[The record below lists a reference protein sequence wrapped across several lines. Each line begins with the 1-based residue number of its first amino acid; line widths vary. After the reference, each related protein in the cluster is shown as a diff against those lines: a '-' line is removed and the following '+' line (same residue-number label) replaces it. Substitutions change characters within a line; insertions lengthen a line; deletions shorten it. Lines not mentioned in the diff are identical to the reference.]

1 MLTQAIL
8 NVMTIVA
15 IISFTAFFIIFL
27 VDLFLSIKNKNGSI
41 FFRNKQV
48 DSNDRPEVAPAQEQQ
63 AQPAEEQ
70 VIRPKVLT
78 KEEQT
83 WDEEAARREQNAIES
98 ANSTVDE
105 EALLREAKQKDL
117 ENMHIKDQQR
127 QQIVDDFDD
136 FDDLF
141 ATPKQDAEPEQ
152 NFDAMIEEINKECV
166 TKYEATKKVEIV
178 EPVKEVLEPVAT
190 KEDEDF
196 GIKIEDNDLND
207 FDALFESESKEE
219 KVEEVAPVVATK
231 AEIVNAYEFF
241 PQDALQ
247 ARLEKL
253 QERLKFNEKE
263 LKANRKEYNPLA
275 RVNRSLKRDQEKLRR
290 REAIV
295 ARKKVMLYGVNNYVD
310 IDEEKA
316 KKLSEDLD
324 LLDGLRLSVQHCE
337 EVMEQNKDR
346 FPILERTNL
355 ILTEQ
360 NKHLKEDIAEVK
372 AAIEKLNQDNAE

>member
-48 DSNDRPEVAPAQEQQ
+48 DNNDRPEVAPVQEQQ
-63 AQPAEEQ
+63 AKPAEEQ